1 MLLASTALTETKNVS
16 PQLLG
21 GKLSKTQLA
30 ELETLV
36 ESEEFNNILE
46 NMDAEEASW
55 VNMLDHTQAEDNIPE
70 PWKDGDDISVT
81 NKYARCLKKLIVLK
95 LLRPD
100 RLVNGV
106 KQFLALVLGDE
117 ITSVGQVNLNEF
129 VSEAA
134 PKNPLLLVSAV
145 GFDASYKVDQ
155 IAKQANKKYT
165 SIAIGS
171 PEAFA

>member
-1 MLLASTALTETKNVS
+1 MLFASSTLTDTKNVS
-16 PQLLG
+16 PQLVAG
-21 GKLSKTQLA
+21 RLSKTQLA
-30 ELETLV
+30 ILETLV

-46 NMDAEEASW
+46 NMDTEEASW
-55 VNMLDHTQAEDNIPE
+55 INLLDHTQAEDNIPE
-70 PWKDGDDISVT
+70 PWRNGDDVSVT
-81 NKYARCLKKLIVLK
+81 NKYARHLKKLIVLK

-100 RLVNGV
+100 RFVNGV
-106 KQFLALVLGDE
+106 KQFLAIVLGDE

-129 VSEAA
+129 VNEAA